1 MWPSYDSSRWWV
13 ADVGDW
19 AELLP
24 GLTEAD
30 RQQVEAGLAEADARV
45 RALLRTTTSYY
56 YWGSSATSAPEWA
69 AVELWS
75 VEDRRRAALA
85 MHLEAATSS
94 TPTGLNYVLRSLAH
108 GGLPWTRADLVWC
121 LEAAGR
127 GDTYEDAAHVEL
139 PAVIAARLAPAE
151 LADLVPA
158 LSALLNELAGNHFLA
173 AEPRRRAIT
182 LIGQA
187 LDRATGRRVPS
198 WLLHGGDEFGPLVRA
213 ELSDVLAA
221 PGVPEL
227 LAHCASLDKPT
238 APPKWLRRLDE
249 HLATAEGS
257 AEVVRAVLEA
267 FAAHGRSVHDDSDRL
282 IRGLAWALSR
292 QSDDGATDLLARV
305 AATAAAAPRNASGF
319 PHAQRT
325 AIAAVQLLPDRGGD
339 ASVQIL
345 ARLAM
350 TVKNKAVQRRVQT
363 ALARLG
369 VLRGWSLSEVME
381 LAVDDH
387 GLSPDGRL
395 RAQVG
400 PYEATVEVVG
410 EKARLTFARG
420 GAPLKGIPA
429 AVKQAHGDQLKQL
442 RDLVKRV
449 STTLVAERQR
459 VEGLLSEERTW
470 AYSDWVSRFLN
481 HPVTGTYG
489 RRLLWETSTDG
500 HRWSAG
506 LPRKDADGWT
516 TVSRDGRTLRGD
528 RIRLW
533 HPIRASRDEVLA
545 WREHVLAAGLTQP
558 FKQAFREV
566 YLLTPAEEQTHAYSN
581 RFAAHILRYRQA
593 SALMRVRGWQAS
605 YLGTWDGGYDSEA
618 TKLFGG
624 GAWRASFHHQL
635 VDTEDRLS
643 YDVRYCSTDQ
653 VRFARRDG
661 ATWQSAPVV
670 DVPPLVFTEAMR
682 DVDLFVGV
690 TSIATDPQWADRGED
705 RFQAYWQ
712 SAVMG
717 ELTPSAEVRRDALAR
732 LLPRM
737 KIADRVDLSDRFLR
751 VRGNLRSYRIHL
763 GSGNIMME
771 PNDAY
776 LCIVPARER
785 TGRLHLPFD
794 DDPMMSTIL
803 SKAIM
808 LAADDKITDTTV
820 LRQLAR

>member
-1 MWPSYDSSRWWV
+1 M
-13 ADVGDW
+13 GDW

-30 RQQVEAGLAEADARV
+30 RQQVEAGLTEADARV
-45 RALLRTTTSYY
+45 RAALRKASTY
-56 YWGSSATSAPEWA
+56 YWGSSVTSVPEWA
-69 AVELWS
+69 AIESWS

-94 TPTGLNYVLRSLAH
+94 TPTALNDVLRSLADAD
-108 GGLPWTRADLVWC
+108 LPWTRADLMWC
-121 LEAAGR
+121 LETAGR
-127 GDTYEDAAHVEL
+127 GYTYDNGAHLEL
-139 PAVIAARLAPAE
+139 PAVIAGRLAPAE
-151 LADLVPA
+151 LAGLVPA
-158 LSALLNELAGNHFLA
+158 LSVLLSELAGDYFMA
-173 AEPRRRAIT
+173 AEPRRRAVT

-198 WLLHGGDEFGPLVRA
+198 WLLHDGDEFGPLVRA
-213 ELSDVLAA
+213 EAGDVLAA

-227 LAHCASLDKPT
+227 LAHCASLEKPA
-238 APPKWLRRLDE
+238 APAKWLRRLDE
-249 HLATAEGS
+249 HLATAQDGVK
-257 AEVVRAVLEA
+257 AVRAVLEA

-282 IRGLAWALSR
+282 IRGLVWALSR
-292 QSDDGATDLLARV
+292 ESDDGATDLLARV
-305 AATAAAAPRNASGF
+305 VAAAAAAPRQASGF

-325 AIAAVQLLPDRGGD
+325 AIAAVQLLAQRGGE
-339 ASVQIL
+339 VPVRTL
-345 ARLAM
+345 ARLAV
-350 TVKNKAVQRRVQT
+350 TVKNKAVQSRVQT

-369 VLRGWSLSEVME
+369 ALRGWSLSEVME

-387 GLSPDGRL
+387 GLDTNGRL
-395 RAQVG
+395 RTQVG

-410 EKARLTFARG
+410 EKARLTFARE
-420 GAPLKGIPA
+420 GALLKGIPA
-429 AVKQAHGDQLKQL
+429 AVKQAHGDELKQL

-449 STTLVAERQR
+449 GATLVAERQR

-470 AYSDWVSRFLN
+470 AYPDWVSRFLD
-481 HPVTGTYG
+481 HPITGAYG

-506 LPRKDADGWT
+506 IPRQDSNGWT
-516 TVSRDGRTLRGD
+516 IAGLDGRSIHGD
-528 RIRLW
+528 RVRLW
-533 HPIRASRDEVLA
+533 HPIRARMDETLA
-545 WREHVLAAGLTQP
+545 WREQVLAAGPAQP

-566 YLLTPAEEQTHAYSN
+566 YLLTPAEEKTHSYSN

-593 SALMRVRGWQAS
+593 NALMRARGWQAG

-643 YDVRYCSTDQ
+643 YDVQYCSTDQ

-661 ATWQSAPVV
+661 ATWQPTPVV
-670 DVPPLVFTEAMR
+670 DVPPLIFTEAMR

-705 RFQAYWQ
+705 RFQAYWH
-712 SAVMG
+712 STVIG
-717 ELTPSAEVRRDALAR
+717 ELTPSAQVRRDALAR

-737 KIADRVDLSDRFLR
+737 NIADRVDLSDRFVH
-751 VRGNLRSYRIHL
+751 VRGNIRSYRIHL

-771 PNDAY
+771 PNDVY

-785 TGRLHLPFD
+785 TGRLHLPFE
-794 DDPMMSTIL
+794 DDPMLSTIL

-820 LRQLAR
+820 LQQLTRSPEHVTEHGNQP